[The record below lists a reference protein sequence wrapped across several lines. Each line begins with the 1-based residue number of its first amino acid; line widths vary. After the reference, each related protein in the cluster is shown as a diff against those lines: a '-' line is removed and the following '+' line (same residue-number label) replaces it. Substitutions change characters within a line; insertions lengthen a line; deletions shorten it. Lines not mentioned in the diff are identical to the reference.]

1 MAITKEQLISAG
13 IEEEVATKI
22 LTPVNKLFKDTL
34 DNNYVSKEVFNTTN
48 TKKNEFE
55 QQLIAANNEV
65 TRLKPFEEQA
75 ATLQATVTDLN
86 TKLSQLQTKYDNQ
99 AIVLGN
105 ENTVKNII
113 SNMVYDIDDVFPKID
128 MSKIV
133 FEDGKVKSGLDEQ
146 LQVLKQNKPHHFKST
161 EQNNRAFGFNPRNS
175 NNDPDGHKD
184 SAAVAFAKSLAQ
196 QRVEVN
202 KSIQNAN
209 EQYFKGGIN

>member
-34 DNNYVSKEVFNTTN
+34 DNNYVSKEVFNDVN
-48 TKKNEFE
+48 TKKNDFE
-55 QQLIAANNEV
+55 QKLATANNEV
-65 TRLKPFEEQA
+65 TRLKPFEEKV
-75 ATLQATVTDLN
+75 ATLQTSVTDLN
-86 TKLSQLQTKYDNQ
+86 TQLSQLQTKYDNQ
-99 AIVLGN
+99 AVVLGN

-146 LQVLKQNKPHHFKST
+146 LQALKQSKPHHFKST
-161 EQNNRAFGFNPRNS
+161 EQNNKFFGFNPRNS
-175 NNDPDGHKD
+175 NNDPDSHKD
-184 SAAVAFAKSLAQ
+184 SEAVAFAKSLAE
-196 QRVEVN
+196 QRVQIN
-202 KSIQNAN
+202 KSIQTAN